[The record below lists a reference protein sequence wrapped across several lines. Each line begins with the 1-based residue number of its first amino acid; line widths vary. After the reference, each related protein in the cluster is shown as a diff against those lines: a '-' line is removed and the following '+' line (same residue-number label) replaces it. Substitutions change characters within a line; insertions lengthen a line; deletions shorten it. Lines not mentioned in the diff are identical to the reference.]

1 MQRILAVTLASL
13 CLGVLPAL
21 SQTQSK
27 SWEFS
32 LATNVGSTSSSVTFT
47 SGGRTETNESD
58 AQTYL
63 GLDVRAG
70 YFVVDGFSLEPEI
83 YVLAVDKM
91 RPMFNI
97 GANAAYTFTIP
108 ESPVKP
114 FVTAGY
120 GIGNSNPMMQRLYQR
135 SSEAMDVPVLR
146 AGGGLK
152 VFISKQVALKL
163 EYRYERYTQENSETS
178 YWGYSYSYEAV
189 SNYHN
194 VLIGFSVFLPGGE

>member
-1 MQRILAVTLASL
+1 MQRILAVTLVVF
-13 CLGVLPAL
+13 CLGAPPAL

-32 LATNVGSTSSSVTFT
+32 LATNVGSTSSSVTYT
-47 SGGRTETNESD
+47 SGEHTETNESD
-58 AQTYL
+58 AQSYL

-70 YFVVDGFSLEPEI
+70 YFVADGFSLEPEI
-83 YVLAVDKM
+83 YILAVDGM

-108 ESPVKP
+108 ESAVKP

-152 VFISKQVALKL
+152 VFISKQVALKV
-163 EYRYERYTQENSETS
+163 EYRYERYTQEATETT
-178 YWGYSYSYEAV
+178 YWGYSYSYKAV